1 VGVSRF
7 DLHDFFVVGRQIL
20 QFNSVV
26 PLPVCEPMAFSFAP
40 FPKALKRN
48 ANAQPARQKRTFNVA
63 VRN

>member
-26 PLPVCEPMAFSFAP
+26 LLPVREPMAFSFSP
-40 FPKALKRN
+40 FAEALKRN
-48 ANAQPARQKRTFNVA
+48 ANAQPARQRRTFNGA

>member
-7 DLHDFFVVGRQIL
+7 DLHDFFVVGSQIL

-26 PLPVCEPMAFSFAP
+26 FLPVREPMAFSFAP
-40 FPKALKRN
+40 FAEALKRK
-48 ANAQPARQKRTFNVA
+48 ANVQPAKRRRTFTVA